1 MVELIGQKE
10 AKTFVKGRKS
20 LPNCIIIHGPQ
31 QSGKKT
37 LARYIAEK
45 VGYDCIFIDN
55 KVDSIR
61 EMIDLSSSLAEP
73 TLFVTHVSEMS
84 NAAKNSLL
92 KVTEEPPK
100 NVHICLIA
108 YSENEVLST
117 LVSRSWVI
125 PILPYSADEVGFY
138 LEKFVKSSKDV
149 IELSHLFSSPGQ
161 IQFVVKH
168 YGKEGLALYLEKV
181 KFFHENIFEASASN
195 ALKIVDWFKLK
206 DSDNREDALLPDLF
220 LTLALNWIGWKNRTA
235 PDFEA
240 VWQNNALLIRI
251 SACLRQVN
259 TKGRSKTFA
268 LNKMIKEV
276 QEIGELDGFDV
287 RYSEQ

>member
-73 TLFVTHVSEMS
+73 TLFVTHISEMS

-125 PILPYSADEVGFY
+125 PILPYSQDEVGYY
-138 LEKFVKSSKDV
+138 LEKFVKSSKD
-149 IELSHLFSSPGQ
+149 IMELTHLFSNPGQ
-161 IQFVVKH
+161 IQLIINN
-168 YGKEGLALYLEKV
+168 YGKEGLSLYLGKV
-181 KFFHENIFEASASN
+181 KFFHENILEASASN

-206 DSDNREDALLPDLF
+206 ESDNREDALIPDLF
-220 LTLALNWIGWKNRTA
+220 LTLALNWIGWKNRIS
-235 PDFEA
+235 PDFEEISN
-240 VWQNNALLIRI
+240 NNALLIRI
-251 SACLRQVN
+251 SACLRQLD

-276 QEIGELDGFDV
+276 QEIG
-287 RYSEQ
+287 

>member
-1 MVELIGQKE
+1 MIELIGQKE
-10 AKTFVKGRKS
+10 AKTFVKGRDS
-20 LPNCIIIHGPQ
+20 LPNCIIIHGPR

-45 VGYDCIFIDN
+45 VEYDCIFIDN
-55 KVDSIR
+55 KVDNIR

-108 YSENEVLST
+108 YSENEVLPT
-117 LVSRSWVI
+117 LVSRSWII
-125 PILPYSADEVGFY
+125 PILPYSQDEVGYY
-138 LEKFVKSSKDV
+138 LEKFVKSSKD
-149 IELSHLFSSPGQ
+149 IMELSHLFSNPGQ
-161 IQFVVKH
+161 IQLIINN
-168 YGKEGLALYLEKV
+168 YGKEGLSLYLEKV
-181 KFFHENIFEASASN
+181 KFFHENILEASASN

-206 DSDNREDALLPDLF
+206 ESDNREDALIPDLF
-220 LTLALNWIGWKNRTA
+220 LTLALNWIGWKNRIS
-235 PDFEA
+235 PDFEEISN
-240 VWQNNALLIRI
+240 NNALLIRI
-251 SACLRQVN
+251 SACLRQLD

-276 QEIGELDGFDV
+276 QEIG
-287 RYSEQ
+287 

>member
-10 AKTFVKGRKS
+10 AKTFVKVRKS
-20 LPNCIIIHGPQ
+20 LPNCIIIHGPK

-55 KVDSIR
+55 KVDNIR

-73 TLFVTHVSEMS
+73 TLFVTHISDMS

-125 PILPYSADEVGFY
+125 PILPYSQDEVGYY
-138 LEKFVKSSKDV
+138 LEKFVKSSKD
-149 IELSHLFSSPGQ
+149 IMELSHLFSNPGQ
-161 IQFVVKH
+161 IQFIINN

-181 KFFHENIFEASASN
+181 KFFHDNILEASASN

-206 DSDNREDALLPDLF
+206 ESDNREDALIPDLF
-220 LTLALNWIGWKNRTA
+220 LTLALNWIGWKNRVS
-235 PDFEA
+235 PDFEE

-251 SACLRQVN
+251 SACLRQLD

-276 QEIGELDGFDV
+276 QEIG
-287 RYSEQ
+287 

>member
-10 AKTFVKGRKS
+10 AKTFVKVRKS
-20 LPNCIIIHGPQ
+20 LPNCIIIHGPR

-55 KVDSIR
+55 KIDSIR

-125 PILPYSADEVGFY
+125 PILPYSQDEVGYY
-138 LEKFVKSSKDV
+138 LEKFVKSSKD
-149 IELSHLFSSPGQ
+149 ITELTHLFSNPGQ
-161 IQFVVKH
+161 IQLIINN
-168 YGKEGLALYLEKV
+168 YGKEGLSLYLEKV
-181 KFFHENIFEASASN
+181 KFFHENILEVSASN

-206 DSDNREDALLPDLF
+206 ESDNREDALIPDLF
-220 LTLALNWIGWKNRTA
+220 LTLALNWIGWKNRIS
-235 PDFEA
+235 PDFEEIS
-240 VWQNNALLIRI
+240 NNVALLIRI
-251 SACLRQVN
+251 SACLRQLD

-276 QEIGELDGFDV
+276 QEIG
-287 RYSEQ
+287 

>member
-10 AKTFVKGRKS
+10 AKTFVKVRKS
-20 LPNCIIIHGPQ
+20 LPNCIIIHGPR

-55 KVDSIR
+55 KIDSIR

-125 PILPYSADEVGFY
+125 PILPYSQDEVGYY
-138 LEKFVKSSKDV
+138 LEKFVKSSKD
-149 IELSHLFSSPGQ
+149 IMELTHLFSNPGQ
-161 IQFVVKH
+161 IQLIINN
-168 YGKEGLALYLEKV
+168 YGKEGLSLYLEKV
-181 KFFHENIFEASASN
+181 KFFHENILEASASN

-206 DSDNREDALLPDLF
+206 ESDNREDALIPDLF
-220 LTLALNWIGWKNRTA
+220 LTLALNWIGWKNRMS
-235 PDFEA
+235 PDFEEISN
-240 VWQNNALLIRI
+240 NNALLIRI
-251 SACLRQVN
+251 SACLRQLD

-276 QEIGELDGFDV
+276 QEIGELNGFDV
-287 RYSEQ
+287 RYSS

>member
-10 AKTFVKGRKS
+10 AKTFVKVRKS
-20 LPNCIIIHGPQ
+20 LPNCIIIHGPK

-55 KVDSIR
+55 KVDNIR

-73 TLFVTHVSEMS
+73 TLFVTHISDMS

-108 YSENEVLST
+108 YSENEVLPT
-117 LVSRSWVI
+117 LVSRSWII
-125 PILPYSADEVGFY
+125 PIMPYSQDEVRYY
-138 LEKFVKSSKDV
+138 LEKFVKSSKD
-149 IELSHLFSSPGQ
+149 IMELSHLFSNPGQ
-161 IQFVVKH
+161 VQFVINN
-168 YGKEGLALYLEKV
+168 YGKAGLSLYLEKV
-181 KFFHENIFEASASN
+181 KFFHDNILEASASN

-206 DSDNREDALLPDLF
+206 ESDNREDALIPDLF
-220 LTLALNWIGWKNRTA
+220 LTLSLNWIGWKNRLA
-235 PDFEA
+235 PDFEE
-240 VWQNNALLIRI
+240 VWHNNALLIRI
-251 SACLRQVN
+251 SACLRQIN

-287 RYSEQ
+287 RY

>member
-1 MVELIGQKE
+1 MIELIGQKE

-73 TLFVTHVSEMS
+73 TLFVTNVSEMS

-92 KVTEEPPK
+92 KVTEEPPT

-125 PILPYSADEVGFY
+125 PILPYSADEVGYY
-138 LEKFVKSSKDV
+138 LEKFVKSSKDI
-149 IELSHLFSSPGQ
+149 IELSHLFSNPGQ
-161 IQFVVKH
+161 IQFVVKN
-168 YGKEGLALYLEKV
+168 YGKEGLSLYLEKV
-181 KFFHENIFEASASN
+181 KFFHKNILEASASN

-240 VWQNNALLIRI
+240 VWKNNALLIRI

-259 TKGRSKTFA
+259 AKGRSKTFA

-287 RYSEQ
+287 RYSE

>member
-108 YSENEVLST
+108 YSENEILST

-125 PILPYSADEVGFY
+125 PILPYSQDEVGYY
-138 LEKFVKSSKDV
+138 LEKFVKSSKD
-149 IELSHLFSSPGQ
+149 IMELTHLFSNPGQ
-161 IQFVVKH
+161 IQLIINN
-168 YGKEGLALYLEKV
+168 YGKEGLSLYLEKV
-181 KFFHENIFEASASN
+181 KFFHENILEASASN

-206 DSDNREDALLPDLF
+206 ESDNREDALIPDLF
-220 LTLALNWIGWKNRTA
+220 LTLALNWIGWKNRIS
-235 PDFEA
+235 PDFEEISN
-240 VWQNNALLIRI
+240 NNALLIRI
-251 SACLRQVN
+251 SACLRQLG

-276 QEIGELDGFDV
+276 QEIG
-287 RYSEQ
+287 

>member
-10 AKTFVKGRKS
+10 AKTFVKVRKS
-20 LPNCIIIHGPQ
+20 LPNCIIIHGPR

-55 KVDSIR
+55 KIDSIR

-125 PILPYSADEVGFY
+125 PILPYSQDEVGYY
-138 LEKFVKSSKDV
+138 LEKFVKSSKD
-149 IELSHLFSSPGQ
+149 IMELAHLFSNPGQ
-161 IQFVVKH
+161 IQLIINN
-168 YGKEGLALYLEKV
+168 YGKEGLSLYLEKV
-181 KFFHENIFEASASN
+181 KFFHENILEASASN

-206 DSDNREDALLPDLF
+206 ESDNREDALIPDLF
-220 LTLALNWIGWKNRTA
+220 LTLALNWIGWKNRIS
-235 PDFEA
+235 PDFEEISN
-240 VWQNNALLIRI
+240 NNALLIRI
-251 SACLRQVN
+251 SACLRQLD

-276 QEIGELDGFDV
+276 QEIG
-287 RYSEQ
+287 

>member
-20 LPNCIIIHGPQ
+20 LPNCIIIHGPR

-73 TLFVTHVSEMS
+73 TLFVTHISEMS

-125 PILPYSADEVGFY
+125 PILPYSQDEVGYY
-138 LEKFVKSSKDV
+138 LEKFVKSSKD
-149 IELSHLFSSPGQ
+149 IMELTHLFSNPGQ
-161 IQFVVKH
+161 IQLIINN
-168 YGKEGLALYLEKV
+168 YGKEGLSLYLEKV
-181 KFFHENIFEASASN
+181 KFFHENILEASASN

-206 DSDNREDALLPDLF
+206 ESDNREDALIPDLF
-220 LTLALNWIGWKNRTA
+220 LTLALNWIGWKNRIS
-235 PDFEA
+235 PDFEEIS
-240 VWQNNALLIRI
+240 NNHALLIRI
-251 SACLRQVN
+251 SACLRQLD

-276 QEIGELDGFDV
+276 QEIG
-287 RYSEQ
+287 

>member
-10 AKTFVKGRKS
+10 AKTFVKVRKS
-20 LPNCIIIHGPQ
+20 LPNCIIIHGPR

-55 KVDSIR
+55 KIDSIR

-125 PILPYSADEVGFY
+125 PILPYSQDEVGYY
-138 LEKFVKSSKDV
+138 LEKFVKSSKD
-149 IELSHLFSSPGQ
+149 IMELTHLFSNPGQ
-161 IQFVVKH
+161 IQLIINN
-168 YGKEGLALYLEKV
+168 YGKEGLSLYLEKV
-181 KFFHENIFEASASN
+181 KFFHENILEASASN

-206 DSDNREDALLPDLF
+206 ESDNREDALIPDLF
-220 LTLALNWIGWKNRTA
+220 LTLALNWIGWKNRIS
-235 PDFEA
+235 PDFEEIS
-240 VWQNNALLIRI
+240 NNLALLIRI
-251 SACLRQVN
+251 SACLRQLD

-276 QEIGELDGFDV
+276 QEIG
-287 RYSEQ
+287 

>member
-20 LPNCIIIHGPQ
+20 LPNCIIIHGPR

-45 VGYDCIFIDN
+45 VGYDYIFIDN

-73 TLFVTHVSEMS
+73 TLFVSQVSEMS

-125 PILPYSADEVGFY
+125 PILPYSADEVGYY

-181 KFFHENIFEASASN
+181 KFFHENIFKASASN
-195 ALKIVDWFKLK
+195 ALKIVDWFKFK
-206 DSDNREDALLPDLF
+206 ESDNREDALIPELF
-220 LTLALNWIGWKNRTA
+220 LTLALNWIGWRNRIA

-240 VWQNNALLIRI
+240 VWQNHALLIRI
-251 SACLRQVN
+251 SECLRRVN

-287 RYSEQ
+287 RYSER

>member
-1 MVELIGQKE
+1 MIELIGQKE
-10 AKTFVKGRKS
+10 AKTFVKGRDS
-20 LPNCIIIHGPQ
+20 LPNCIIIHGPR

-45 VGYDCIFIDN
+45 VEYDCIFIDN
-55 KVDSIR
+55 RVDNIR

-108 YSENEVLST
+108 YSENEVLPT

-125 PILPYSADEVGFY
+125 PILPYSQDEVGYY
-138 LEKFVKSSKDV
+138 LEKFLKSSKD
-149 IELSHLFSSPGQ
+149 IMELTHLFSNPGQ
-161 IQFVVKH
+161 IQLVINN
-168 YGKEGLALYLEKV
+168 YGKEGLSLYLEKV
-181 KFFHENIFEASASN
+181 KFFHENILEASASN

-206 DSDNREDALLPDLF
+206 ESDNREDALIPDLF
-220 LTLALNWIGWKNRTA
+220 LTLSLNWIGWKNRIS
-235 PDFEA
+235 PDFEEISN
-240 VWQNNALLIRI
+240 NNALLIRI
-251 SACLRQVN
+251 SACLRQLD

-268 LNKMIKEV
+268 LNKMIAEV
-276 QEIGELDGFDV
+276 QEIG
-287 RYSEQ
+287 

>member
-45 VGYDCIFIDN
+45 VGYDCIFIAN

-61 EMIDLSSSLAEP
+61 EMIALSSSLAEP
-73 TLFVTHVSEMS
+73 TLFVTHISDMS

-108 YSENEVLST
+108 YSESEVLST

-125 PILPYSADEVGFY
+125 PILPYSADEVGYY

-181 KFFHENIFEASASN
+181 KFFHENILEASASN

-206 DSDNREDALLPDLF
+206 ESDNREDALLPDLF

-240 VWQNNALLIRI
+240 IRQNNALLIRI

-287 RYSEQ
+287 RY